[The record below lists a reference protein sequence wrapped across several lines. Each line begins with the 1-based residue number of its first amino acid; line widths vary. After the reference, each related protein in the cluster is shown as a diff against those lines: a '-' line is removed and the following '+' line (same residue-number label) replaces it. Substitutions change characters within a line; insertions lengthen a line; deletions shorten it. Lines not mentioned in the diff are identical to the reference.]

1 MKVAL
6 LIAVMLASTS
16 VVFPYWMFPRRRSSK
31 KGVTFQEK
39 EEALQ
44 DAAAK
49 LEEVMHGA
57 ESESVLELMREF
69 QEVEE
74 NDGALSGDTF
84 EKKVATLQEA
94 AADMEEKVN
103 EVEEDAALGLLEEE
117 LEELEEE
124 LEEAKDDPEE

>member
-1 MKVAL
+1 
-6 LIAVMLASTS
+6 MLAS
-16 VVFPYWMFPRRRSSK
+16 VVLGFLSRPCREKRWRKCHRLFKREDT
-31 KGVTFQEK
+31 VQEK

-49 LEEVMHGA
+49 LKEVVHDA
-57 ESESVLELMREF
+57 ESESVLELIREF
-69 QEVEE
+69 QEVEGN
-74 NDGALSGDTF
+74 NDAFIGETF

-117 LEELEEE
+117 LGELEEE
-124 LEEAKDDPEE
+124 LEEVKDDTDE